1 MAMPAPRAGVPDP
14 RGHHELPVV
23 AGAEAREQNH
33 SHGDAVFLSCD
44 SVCPGGFGSGSPAC
58 LAGRP
63 PESFVWVSSACRVS
77 FVASATCSG
86 GPPGGPFVG
95 SRHQTQRKHSCAL
108 RSIMYVCNRTTP
120 RQRKAIVTCGSP
132 LEQVSKRKSTPVDS
146 AETQFPAPTDAARGA
161 PRLPSGFDLADSCSW
176 LAAPWRDPISGYALA
191 RLSCHETLF
200 LPNDD
205 PGILA
210 SATTASPISHAPA
223 GGSWPSGPRHPR
235 RLCSVV
241 RLVSPS
247 RDRRPQANNM
257 GRLQSPPTSDG
268 RASSSSVA
276 LSPPPPPQ
284 PPTRGMEKILCIGPL
299 QWNSTVG

>member
-1 MAMPAPRAGVPDP
+1 M
-14 RGHHELPVV
+14 
-23 AGAEAREQNH
+23 
-33 SHGDAVFLSCD
+33 
-44 SVCPGGFGSGSPAC
+44 
-58 LAGRP
+58 
-63 PESFVWVSSACRVS
+63 
-77 FVASATCSG
+77 
-86 GPPGGPFVG
+86 G

-210 SATTASPISHAPA
+210 SATTASPISRAPA
-223 GGSWPSGPRHPR
+223 GGSWPAGPRSSLLGRTPR
-235 RLCSVV
+235 F
-241 RLVSPS
+241 PS
-247 RDRRPQANNM
+247 RRPAP
-257 GRLQSPPTSDG
+257 GKRYG
-268 RASSSSVA
+268 
-276 LSPPPPPQ
+276 PPPFYANVGWTCFFLRPP
-284 PPTRGMEKILCIGPL
+284 RLLCLLLPGPL
-299 QWNSTVG
+299 VGGRTNFLVKVRCSGTQLRARSA